1 MAIEFNK
8 GDILSNYQA
17 LCNDSNP
24 YKFNFWH
31 Q

>member
-24 YKFNFWH
+24 YK
-31 Q
+31 